1 MELNRHFVLPRFLW
15 TAQGKDELKWVGL
28 NTFEFLSQILKFSL
42 KYETSKFCLQNQKP
56 LYYITH
62 TQTNYNKIIFFRRKN
77 PKVLQGAC
85 PFPPQPPCSEAPTYG
100 VNSNQFS
107 VDISFSNLAK
117 SKIQSQKAMYIS
129 LCIDFYFYLL
139 FLSNITLI

>member
-15 TAQGKDELKWVGL
+15 TAQGKDGLKWVGL

-62 TQTNYNKIIFFRRKN
+62 TQTNYNKILFFRRKN
-77 PKVLQGAC
+77 PKVLFSFRYTQQG
-85 PFPPQPPCSEAPTYG
+85 PR
-100 VNSNQFS
+100 NN
-107 VDISFSNLAK
+107 
-117 SKIQSQKAMYIS
+117 
-129 LCIDFYFYLL
+129 FYLVGGGANNL
-139 FLSNITLI
+139 KSENLRFFKFLLYKSPILGGPAPSLPSPPVPRPLHMG

>member
-1 MELNRHFVLPRFLW
+1 MKHQNFVYKIR
-15 TAQGKDELKWVGL
+15 
-28 NTFEFLSQILKFSL
+28 SRYIILHTHKQTITKFFFS
-42 KYETSKFCLQNQKP
+42 EE
-56 LYYITH
+56 
-62 TQTNYNKIIFFRRKN
+62 KI
-77 PKVLQGAC
+77 PKVLFSFRYTQQGPRNNFYPGGGGQIIKKVRIFDFSNFYYINPQFQGAC